1 MNSMM
6 EQVVGASNSFFELY
20 RQYFKTSS
28 DLAKMTI
35 PKLFHWGE
43 NKSLESKGSDKMAL
57 IPYCWL
63 VAPFDTKAWP
73 KLGFTVRYNYHLS
86 NLFISAVS
94 NIERA
99 RVGQKLDDKERKY
112 LHLVCSFW
120 VGWSATAIE
129 HMKDPAFCY
138 IRHRYR
144 QIKDLTPVLDNITYV
159 ELVAWMPR
167 SISIDMAT
175 HLLLAS
181 SDRYYVYLVEFDE
194 LLDAGPT
201 LKDVYEGLRQ
211 VQWVATLHGCP
222 WEAVEPFE
230 TWEVDHFL
238 YFPDYDHFDRTLLW
252 EIVPFVPHEAGP
264 EIALNI

>member
-1 MNSMM
+1 MN
-6 EQVVGASNSFFELY
+6 
-20 RQYFKTSS
+20 
-28 DLAKMTI
+28 
-35 PKLFHWGE
+35 
-43 NKSLESKGSDKMAL
+43 
-57 IPYCWL
+57 
-63 VAPFDTKAWP
+63 
-73 KLGFTVRYNYHLS
+73 
-86 NLFISAVS
+86 
-94 NIERA
+94 
-99 RVGQKLDDKERKY
+99 
-112 LHLVCSFW
+112 
-120 VGWSATAIE
+120 
-129 HMKDPAFCY
+129 DPAFCY

-194 LLDAGPT
+194 LFDAGPT

-211 VQWVATLHGCP
+211 VHWVATLHGCP

-238 YFPDYDHFDRTLLW
+238 HFPDYDHFDRTLLY
-252 EIVPFVPHEAGP
+252 EIVPFVPPTDEAQP
-264 EIALNI
+264 EIDSSL